1 MGNDNHSMTYPV
13 GNTSQRYVLAQKDG
27 ANRFSR
33 VIKQA
38 STGRARPAVRGQSVD
53 QFRVASPPPPTTWR
67 SWRTVD
73 ARVCCQSGLGFQLI
87 SIQMKDKLWR
97 RVCVCVGSP
106 HRHPKMY
113 HVFREWPPPPSPEC
127 NCGFRNSGSV
137 FMLLFDAHKHKQNHT
152 HSPTTLS

>member
-1 MGNDNHSMTYPV
+1 MGNDNHSMTYPI
-13 GNTSQRYVLAQKDG
+13 GNTAQRYALAQKDG

-38 STGRARPAVRGQSVD
+38 STGRARPPVKGQSVD

-73 ARVCCQSGLGFQLI
+73 ARECCQSGLGFQLI

-97 RVCVCVGSP
+97 RVC
-106 HRHPKMY
+106 
-113 HVFREWPPPPSPEC
+113 EEPPSSSKNVSCFPRVTAATEPGMQLRIPE
-127 NCGFRNSGSV
+127 FRKCV
-137 FMLLFDAHKHKQNHT
+137 YAVIWCAQT
-152 HSPTTLS
+152 